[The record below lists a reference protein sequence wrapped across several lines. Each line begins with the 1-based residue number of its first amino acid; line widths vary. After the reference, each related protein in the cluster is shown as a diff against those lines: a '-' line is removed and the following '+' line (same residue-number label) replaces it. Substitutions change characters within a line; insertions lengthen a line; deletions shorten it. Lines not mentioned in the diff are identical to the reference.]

1 MSEEPKIEEIDLA
14 HVAALGLAIWIYLIK
29 QDASAADTIAN
40 MAATLHA
47 EMTITGETNEEG

>member
-1 MSEEPKIEEIDLA
+1 MEEIDLA

-47 EMTITGETNEEG
+47 EMTITGEVNEEG